1 MSCKLKLDLRSDTFS
16 TPCSG
21 MRTAIAQAPVGDDV
35 FGEDPTINSLEIR
48 VAQMLGKEAGLFVP
62 SGTMGNGLAIRSLAS
77 PGERI
82 LCGTN
87 SHIYNFEG
95 DQFAMNCGLQM
106 QCIDE
111 REDGMISFEEI
122 KQVLDM
128 AENIH
133 RAPVT
138 VLALENTHNLLGGRI
153 LPQDEVFEAC
163 SYADSKGVKTFLD
176 GARLWHAHAETGIS
190 LDKLAQPF
198 DMVSVCFSKAL
209 GAPVGSMV
217 VGSADLISRARWFR
231 KRMGGAMRQV
241 GILGGACHFAL
252 DNNLPK
258 LQLTHEIAR
267 KLAGA
272 FKSTG
277 RFEVDIDNIHSNI
290 VFLRTENGCS
300 DDLVSRLKTIGLSV
314 LSLDKSSVR
323 IVTHLSLDS
332 QCIDQAVKQI
342 KKEI

>member
-1 MSCKLKLDLRSDTFS
+1 MSCKLELRSDTFS

-21 MRTAIAQAPVGDDV
+21 MRTAIAEAAVGDDV

-48 VAQMLGKEAGLFVP
+48 VAKMLGKEAGLFVP
-62 SGTMGNGLAIRSLAS
+62 SGTMGNGLAIRSLTS

-82 LCGTN
+82 LCGTS

-106 QCIDE
+106 HRIDE
-111 REDGMISFEEI
+111 REDGMISIGDI
-122 KQVLDM
+122 KQVLDT

-153 LPQDEVFEAC
+153 LPPDEVLEAC
-163 SYADSKGVKTFLD
+163 SYAHSKGVKTYLD
-176 GARLWHAHAETGIS
+176 GARLWHAHAETGVP
-190 LDKLAQPF
+190 LNELAQPF

-217 VGSADLISRARWFR
+217 VGSTDLITRARWFR

-252 DNNLPK
+252 DNNLPQLK
-258 LQLTHEIAR
+258 LTHENAR
-267 KLAGA
+267 RLAEA

-277 RFEVDIDNIHSNI
+277 RFEVDIDTIHTNI
-290 VFLRTENGCS
+290 VFLKTENGGA
-300 DDLVSRLKTIGLSV
+300 DHLVSRLKAIGLSV

-323 IVTHLSLDS
+323 FVTHLSLDS
-332 QCIDQAVKQI
+332 QCIEQAVKQI